1 MVSCV
6 CTLASEWSGEALRV
20 GAADLMSM
28 SIMIEERLRDLG
40 SSERDLCNAVY
51 GLSGGLVG
59 VRIEIEGRS
68 KDHERTR

>member
-1 MVSCV
+1 
-6 CTLASEWSGEALRV
+6 
-20 GAADLMSM
+20 MSM